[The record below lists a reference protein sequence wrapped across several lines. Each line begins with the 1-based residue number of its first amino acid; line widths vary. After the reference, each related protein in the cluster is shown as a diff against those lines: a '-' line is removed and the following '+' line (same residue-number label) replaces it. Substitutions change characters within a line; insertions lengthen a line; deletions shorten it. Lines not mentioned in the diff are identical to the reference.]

1 MKRFFCIDD
10 NGQNMEAMLKLL
22 REHGYSVT
30 ESSSEQ
36 AFLTDP
42 AFCPTDS
49 PGSRSVKETA
59 SAPGA
64 GRRQP
69 DTLDSAVS
77 GEAACPEESLQHI
90 FNSSTDAILVT
101 RIDDG
106 TVLDSNE
113 SFTELTGYGR
123 EEMLGQNALS
133 LTFFLSPE
141 LWTQA
146 FRKLEAEGEVPELE
160 TRILRKDGLL
170 VFVFVSLRRAGINGI
185 PCHVMTIRDRSCKAS
200 KGTMAGQQNSP
211 IPELESLQSP
221 DADIN
226 REEIGRLIDVQALQD
241 LMNSFYKITHIGIG
255 INDIKGNVQVATGWQ
270 DVCTRFHRMHPESLI
285 HCLESDS
292 YFSRNIGVGEFTL
305 YKCRN
310 NLWDIATPLIIGGRH
325 IANIFLGQ
333 FFFEDEIPDYEFFR
347 NQAERFGFD
356 VEEYLAALDR
366 VPRWSRETVEN
377 VMEFYTKLAV
387 MISRLSIGTI
397 RLAQALAEQKRIAE
411 ELSQANLVVENS
423 PVVLFRWRAAEGWP
437 VELVSANVTRFGYT
451 KEELLSGSVPF
462 SSFVHPDDLERVGS
476 EVQAYAA
483 SGTDQFRQEYRIVA
497 RDGTIRW
504 IDDHTVIERDAEGS
518 VTHYQ
523 GIVIDITDRKLAENA
538 LRESTDR
545 LQSIFRVAPIGI
557 GVVRDRALLEVNTRL
572 CEMTGYS
579 QEELLGESARILYP
593 DREEFERVGR
603 DKYFQI
609 GEKGTGVVETC
620 WRRKDDSIIDIYLAS
635 TPMDPSDLSK
645 GVIFT
650 ALDITERRRAEDAIH
665 QSEEKFR
672 TLFMSLNEGFYLSEL
687 LYDEN
692 GNPCDY
698 RYLEVNPKFEQ
709 IMGIGRDQIIG
720 KRYKELVPVDTT
732 QWLDNYFKVALTGEP
747 CTYEFYSNEFRIH
760 FETYAYQPAK
770 GQVSVLVINVTER
783 KWAEAALRESE
794 EKFRVLAETS
804 PAGIILYQG
813 ERIIYANS
821 ASARIFGYSVEE
833 LLEMTFWERTHEDF
847 VETVRERGRARL
859 RGENV
864 PNQYEC
870 KFVTKGGET
879 FWAIISVGC
888 LEYRGKPAGIVTL
901 IDVTETKRAE
911 QRIQASLAEKVVM
924 LKEIHHRVKNNLQII
939 SSLLE
944 LQSDTIADE
953 DSRRFINESQNRI
966 RSMALVHEKLYHA
979 ESFASISFGDY
990 IDSLT
995 QYLFSTLVADPD
1007 QILFSV
1013 DAGDFLL
1020 GIDEAIPCGLIVNE
1034 LVSNSLK
1041 HAFPDGRKGEISV
1054 RCHTEEEGLITLTVS
1069 DNGVGLPPGLD
1080 FRNTE
1085 TLGLQLVTM
1094 LVKQLGGDI
1103 EVDGAGTTFVVHF
1116 KSSVPCEG
1124 SRNELA
1130 YRM

>member
-1 MKRFFCIDD
+1 MKRFLCIDD
-10 NGQNMEAMLKLL
+10 NEQNMEAMLKLL
-22 REHGYSVT
+22 REHGFSVS
-30 ESSSEQ
+30 ESSGEQ

-42 AFCPTDS
+42 TFCSTDS
-49 PGSRSVKETA
+49 PGSSSVKETV

-69 DTLDSAVS
+69 DILDSAAS
-77 GEAACPEESLQHI
+77 GEALRSEESFQRI
-90 FNSSTDAILVT
+90 FNSSSDAILVT
-101 RIDDG
+101 RIDG
-106 TVLDSNE
+106 GVVMDSNE
-113 SFTELTGYGR
+113 SFRQLSGYGR

-133 LTFFLSPE
+133 LTFFLNPD

-170 VFVFVSLRRAGINGI
+170 VFVFVSLRRAEINGI

-200 KGTMAGQQNSP
+200 KGTMAGQQNFLN
-211 IPELESLQSP
+211 PELESLLSP

-226 REEIGRLIDVQALQD
+226 REEIGRLIDFQALQD

-270 DVCTRFHRMHPESLI
+270 DVCTRFHRMHPETLI

-347 NQAERFGFD
+347 NQAVRFGFD

-387 MISRLSIGTI
+387 MISRLSIGNI
-397 RLAQALAEQKRIAE
+397 RLAQALAEQKRISE

-451 KEELLSGSVPF
+451 KEELLSGYVPF
-462 SSFVHPDDLERVGS
+462 SSLVHPDDLERVGS
-476 EVQAYAA
+476 EVQAYSA
-483 SGTDQFRQEYRIVA
+483 SGIDQFRQEYRIVA

-579 QEELLGESARILYP
+579 QEELVDRSSRMLYS
-593 DREEFERVGR
+593 DWDEFERVGQ
-603 DKYFQI
+603 DKYRQI
-609 GEKGTGVVETC
+609 KEKGTGAVETR
-620 WRRKDDSIIDIYLAS
+620 WRRKDGSIIDIYLAS

-692 GNPCDY
+692 GTPCDY

-770 GQVSVLVINVTER
+770 GQVSVLIINVTER

-813 ERIIYANS
+813 EKIIYANS

-870 KFVTKGGET
+870 RFVTKGGET

-979 ESFASISFGDY
+979 ESFASINFGDY

-995 QYLFSTLVADPD
+995 QYLFSTLVSDPD
-1007 QILFSV
+1007 QIFFTV

-1054 RCHTEEEGLITLTVS
+1054 RCHTGEEGLITLTVS

-1094 LVKQLGGDI
+1094 LVKQLRGDI

-1116 KSSVPCEG
+1116 RSSG
-1124 SRNELA
+1124 SKE
-1130 YRM
+1130 